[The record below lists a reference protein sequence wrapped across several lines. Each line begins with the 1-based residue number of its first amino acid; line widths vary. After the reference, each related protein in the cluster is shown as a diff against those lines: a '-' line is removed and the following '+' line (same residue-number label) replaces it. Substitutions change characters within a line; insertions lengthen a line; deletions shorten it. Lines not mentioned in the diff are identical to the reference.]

1 MMDGKKELVTRLGN
15 QEALFYAL
23 MSGCTRAPYVMCD
36 EETFDDAVM
45 LFFDEAEAKENAK
58 QLAEQ
63 KIPVTVL
70 KLENRQMLFFFT
82 NLYTMGV
89 NALDIRM
96 EKERCLVQIEEIVKR
111 RDESEMPDGSKWVEN
126 PSLHLTALYFAQEL
140 RKPQTPD
147 TSKRLAELQEEL
159 ASDFM
164 KGSFIF
170 AIEKEGQGTP
180 MVKLKDEEK
189 YQPVFTDAMEFRR
202 FNHEDKFR
210 PVIVEASNLPKVLDK
225 TAKGVI
231 LNIMGVNLPLTVGRP
246 AAPDKAQG

>member
-23 MSGCTRAPYVMCD
+23 VSACTRAPYVMCD

-45 LFFDEAEAKENAK
+45 LFFEETAAKEKAK
-58 QLAEQ
+58 ELADQ

-70 KLENRQMLFFFT
+70 KLENRQMLFFFS

-89 NALDIRM
+89 NALEICH
-96 EKERCLVQIEEIVKR
+96 EGERCLLQIEEIVKR

-126 PSLHLTALYFAQEL
+126 PALHLTALYFAQEL
-140 RKPQTPD
+140 RRPSTPE
-147 TSKRLAELQEEL
+147 TAERLAELQEEL

-170 AIEKEGQGTP
+170 AIEKDGQGTP

-189 YQPVFTDAMEFRR
+189 YQPVFTDALEFRR

-210 PVIVEASNLPKVLDK
+210 PVIVEANKLPKVLDK

-246 AAPDKAQG
+246 ETAEQ